1 MKFYNRELELNT
13 LDEIQEKSLSS
24 AQMTFLVGRRRIG
37 KTKLILQAFRN
48 EAIQQNNFLYFFA
61 AKKTEELLCEEYIS
75 QIEVTLG
82 IKVFGQFTQFKA
94 LFEYLLDI
102 STKQPLTIV
111 IDEFQEFLTINPS
124 IYSDMQN
131 SWDRYKDKSKVN
143 LVLCGSIYSLMIKIF
158 ENEKEPLFRRANKKI
173 HLQPFSVIMLKEILS
188 DNQNDKYSARDI
200 LAFYILTGGVAK
212 YTELFVEEKA
222 LTLESMLD
230 YIFEAN
236 SPFLT
241 EGKDILIEEFGKE
254 YTVYFSILSLIASAK
269 TSRSDIESI
278 LNRDVGGYLEKLDS
292 QYNIIKKVK
301 PIFAKPGSRTQ
312 KYLIEDNFLN
322 FWFRFIYKY
331 RSAIEIEN
339 YQYVKDIVKR
349 DWDSYSGRFL
359 EKYFIE
365 KAKLSKKYSNI
376 GTYWER
382 GNKNEIDIVAI
393 NELEKK
399 LVFTEVKLNKSKIS
413 IDKLKLKSQK
423 IVEKFNGYKVSYYAL
438 SLDDV
443 LHQ

>member
-1 MKFYNRELELNT
+1 MKFYNRELELST
-13 LDEIQEKSLSS
+13 LDKIQKKSLTS

-48 EAIQQNNFLYFFA
+48 DDTQQHNFLYFFA
-61 AKKTEELLCEEYIS
+61 AKKTEELLCEEYVS
-75 QIEVTLG
+75 QIEATLG
-82 IKVFGQFTQFKA
+82 IKVFGQFSQFKL
-94 LFEYLLDI
+94 LFEYLLDL
-102 STKQPLTIV
+102 STKQPFTIV
-111 IDEFQEFLTINPS
+111 IDEFQEFSTINPS

-131 SWDRYKDKSKVN
+131 SWDRYKDKSKIN
-143 LVLCGSIYSLMIKIF
+143 LLLCGSIYSLMIKIF
-158 ENEKEPLFRRANKKI
+158 ENAKEPLFGRANKKI
-173 HLQPFSVIMLKEILS
+173 HLQPFSVTTLKEILS
-188 DNQNDKYSARDI
+188 DNLDDECNAGDM

-230 YIFEAN
+230 YIFEVN

-278 LNRDVGGYLEKLDS
+278 LNRDVGGYLDKLDT
-292 QYNIIKKVK
+292 QYNIINKIK
-301 PIFAKPGSRTQ
+301 PIFSKQGSRTQ

-349 DWDSYSGRFL
+349 DWNSYSGRFL

-365 KAKLSKKYSNI
+365 KAKLSKKFSNI

-382 GNKNEIDIVAI
+382 GNKNEIDIVAV
-393 NELEKK
+393 NEIEKK
-399 LVFTEVKLNKSKIS
+399 LLFTEVKLNKSKIS

-423 IVEKFNGYKVSYYAL
+423 IVKKYKNYEDSYYAL
-438 SLDDV
+438 SLEDV
-443 LHQ
+443 LHP